1 MVENRRSERKIAVP
15 VKSLMV
21 LGTLFL
27 AGVAPAVAAESE
39 VREFTIHVD
48 GRHAG
53 SYQMTITSQDNGTT
67 VMSGKAD
74 VRLKV
79 FLKTYVYTYD
89 GTEVWKHHRLEG
101 FRSNSFDDGKRFQ
114 VAAEAVEKGLRVTVN
129 GREYMTRGDAW
140 LTSYWHLPEARY
152 RNQAIPLVEADTGKP
167 INGHLHYIGA
177 ERTAVAGQ
185 MQACQHYRVT
195 GGPSPVDL
203 WFDARERL
211 VRQDYMDDG
220 HRTILQLRSIRR

>member
-1 MVENRRSERKIAVP
+1 MVENRWSGRKIAMRW
-15 VKSLMV
+15 KSLV

-27 AGVAPAVAAESE
+27 AAVSSASAAESE

-48 GRHAG
+48 GKHAG
-53 SYQMTITSQDNGTT
+53 SYQMTITSRDNGVT
-67 VMSGKAD
+67 VMSGKAE

-79 FLKTYVYTYD
+79 LFKTYVYTYD
-89 GTEVWKHHRLEG
+89 GTEVWKHHRLDG
-101 FRSNSFDDGKRFQ
+101 FRSNCFDDGKRFQ
-114 VAAEAVEKGLRVTVN
+114 VAAEAVGKGLRVSVN
-129 GREYMTRGDAW
+129 GSEYMTRGEAW
-140 LTSYWHLPEARY
+140 LTSYWHLPEAKY
-152 RNQAIPLVEADTGKP
+152 RNQPIPLVEADTGKL
-167 INGHLHYIGA
+167 INGRLHYIGA
-177 ERTAVAGQ
+177 ERMVVGGETHS
-185 MQACQHYRVT
+185 CQHYRVT